1 MSNDW
6 LRDEDR
12 RNFSVTEFYTEL
24 EWVRMIKGAIRTTEK
39 SMISIFD
46 LLTIAGTGNKKLY
59 IEGKKISKVSSIF
72 GV

>member
-39 SMISIFD
+39 SMTSIFD
-46 LLTIAGTGNKKLY
+46 LLTITGTGNKKLY
-59 IEGKKISKVSSIF
+59 IEGKNDFLVF
-72 GV
+72 GFFYD

>member
-24 EWVRMIKGAIRTTEK
+24 EWVRMIKGAIHTTER

-59 IEGKKISKVSSIF
+59 IEGKNDFWCSVF
-72 GV
+72 YD